1 MKNLVFLLVI
11 IFVVGCKSSTV
22 IMNNDDTSE
31 SIVPQSSN
39 TDFVMTTSSKAVN
52 NKLATSE
59 ELKEIVSFLASD
71 DLKGR
76 DTGFEGIE
84 KAAIY
89 IENIFKQNKIK
100 PYFKTYRDSFNLKG
114 VDAYNIVG
122 FIEGND
128 ENLKKEIV
136 IIGAHYD
143 HIGSAKKVGDDTIA
157 NGANDNAAGTSGV
170 LEIADYFAATK
181 NNKRSIM
188 IALFSAEEKGLK
200 GSEHLAKK
208 LKEQNINLYTMLNF
222 EMIGVPFTDRPYDAF
237 ITGYDLSNMSA
248 KINEYTNSNL
258 TGFSEVSKKYDLFK
272 HSDNYAFYQE
282 FKLPCQTISSCDLS
296 NYDYY
301 HHVDDEADK
310 LNYNHMASLINKV
323 IPAIKTMCNT
333 PTKEIKM
340 TNE

>member
-1 MKNLVFLLVI
+1 MNKLLFLLSLT
-11 IFVVGCKSSTV
+11 FVVSCNTSKITNKTAISNENVISKSSK
-22 IMNNDDTSE
+22 NDIETTTLLDKNSYAITSE
-31 SIVPQSSN
+31 AL
-39 TDFVMTTSSKAVN
+39 KN
-52 NKLATSE
+52 NVE
-59 ELKEIVSFLASD
+59 YLASD
-71 DLKGR
+71 ELQGR
-76 DTGFEGIE
+76 DTGSEGIE

-89 IENIFKQNKIK
+89 IENGFKKNNIK
-100 PYFKTYRDSFNLKG
+100 PYFETYRDSFNLKG

-128 ENLKKEIV
+128 DFLKNEII

-143 HIGSAKKVGDDTIA
+143 HIGSAKKVNDDVIA

-170 LEIADYFAATK
+170 LEIANYFSETK
-181 NNKRSIM
+181 NNKRSII
-188 IALFSAEEKGLK
+188 IALFSAEEKGLV

-222 EMIGVPFTDRPYDAF
+222 EMIGVPFIDRPYDAF
-237 ITGYDLSNMSA
+237 ITGYELSNLSA

-272 HSDNYAFYQE
+272 HSDNYAFYKE
-282 FKLPCQTISSCDLS
+282 FKLPCHTISSCDLS

-310 LNYNHMASLINKV
+310 LDYTHMASLINKL
-323 IPAIKTMCNT
+323 IPAIEIICNT